1 MFKQNTA
8 HLQSKMFGLLSS
20 LPEAMQKHAKES
32 EEYCFYQIIF
42 CNINEKIFAPLF
54 SDIKSRPNASINAMV
69 SALMLLNRNQWTYKK
84 LFKEVEFNILTKIA
98 LGIDELEYMPF
109 CEATLFNFQNRLNDH
124 FIKTGENLLE
134 LVFDGLTEK
143 QIKAL
148 KLKTNIQRTDSFLA
162 ASNIRNYSR
171 LQLLIEMIIRIYRV
185 LSEEDKT
192 RFAEQFKE
200 YVKRSSGQYLYGLSS
215 SDFPH
220 EFEKIGQLYQW
231 IEENLLPLYAPL
243 DIFKTFMRVYMEHFL
258 VTADKVELKP
268 SEQMTSDM
276 IQSPDDLDATYRD
289 KNGKVSKG
297 QVINIV
303 ETAHP
308 DNPLNLITDVAV
320 NANNK
325 DDSVVLQTRLD
336 NLIEKTPELAELHF
350 DGGYGSFENDEKM
363 EQYGIAPVQTAVR
376 GIEPAVQIK
385 IDQLSDGHYQ
395 VTCPLQT
402 VKSKI
407 TRKQHKAM
415 FDISV
420 CQTCCQ
426 ISNCPALQR
435 KTHRVYYFTYKDF
448 LRKKR
453 HQTIMNIPVARRKLR
468 SNVEAT
474 IQEFSCRMRNGKLK
488 VRGYLKACIFA
499 FSTALGINFGRIF
512 RYLSNNPDKFRSFF
526 IFVRNIFKE
535 QLLRLDY
542 ILEVLIL
549 TKFNALFVNY

>member
-1 MFKQNTA
+1 MFKQNKA

-42 CNINEKIFAPLF
+42 CNINEKLFAPLF
-54 SDIKSRPNASINAMV
+54 SDIKSRPNASINV
-69 SALMLLNRNQWTYKK
+69 LISAFMLLNRNQWTYKK
-84 LFKEVEFNILTKIA
+84 LFREIEFNLLTKIA
-98 LGIDELEYMPF
+98 LGLDDIDRMPF
-109 CEATLFNFQNRLNDH
+109 CEATLFNFQNRLSDH
-124 FIKTGENLLE
+124 FINTGENLLE
-134 LVFDGLTEK
+134 CVFDGLTEK
-143 QIKAL
+143 QIKKL

-192 RFAEQFKE
+192 RFTEQFEE
-200 YVKRSSGQYLYGLSS
+200 YVKKSSGQYLYGLSS
-215 SDFPH
+215 SDLPH
-220 EFEKIGQLYQW
+220 EFEKIGRLYQW
-231 IEENLLPLYAPL
+231 IEENLLPLYTTV
-243 DIFKTFMRVYMEHFL
+243 DIFKTFMRVYMEHFS
-258 VTADKVELKP
+258 VTADKIELKP

-289 KNGKVSKG
+289 KNGQVSKG

-336 NLIEKTPELAELHF
+336 KLIDKTPELAELHF
-350 DGGYGSFENDEKM
+350 DGGYGSFENDKKM

-376 GIEPAVQIK
+376 GIDPAVQIQ
-385 IDQLSDGHYQ
+385 IEQLSDSQYQ
-395 VTCPLQT
+395 VSCPMQSVL
-402 VKSKI
+402 SKV
-407 TRKQHKAM
+407 TKKRNKAV
-415 FDISV
+415 FDISI
-420 CQTCCQ
+420 CQTCCHNK
-426 ISNCPALQR
+426 NCPASLQ
-435 KTHRVYYFTYKDF
+435 KAHRVYYFTHKDY

-453 HQTIMNIPVARRKLR
+453 HQTIMNIPEARRKLR

-474 IQEFSCRMRNGKLK
+474 IQEFSCRMHNGKLK
-488 VRGYLKACIFA
+488 VRGYFKACIFA

-512 RYLSNNPDKFRSFF
+512 RYLSNNPDNFRSFF
-526 IFVRNIFKE
+526 VFVRNIFKE
-535 QLLRLDY
+535 QFFILDY
-542 ILEVLIL
+542 ELKILI
-549 TKFNALFVNY
+549 FA